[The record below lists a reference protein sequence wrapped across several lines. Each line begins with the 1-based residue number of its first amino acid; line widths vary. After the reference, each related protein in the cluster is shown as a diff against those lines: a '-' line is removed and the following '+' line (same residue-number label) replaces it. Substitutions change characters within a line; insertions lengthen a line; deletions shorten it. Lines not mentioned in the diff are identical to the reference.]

1 MHSLEVLVIFDGD
14 NVRRGRPEPGGR
26 RWSMGDRSRVVIA
39 QDGKLA
45 LIKRIRNGT
54 TYYVF
59 PGGGIEPGETAEVA
73 AMREAHEELGVNVR
87 LGRLVATDRFNDVT
101 VYFYTAQITG
111 GKFGTG
117 CGPEFQP
124 GRGRGIYEPVWVE
137 LDALAGVDLRPRQ
150 VSKAIVAALTA
161 GEI

>member
-1 MHSLEVLVIFDGD
+1 
-14 NVRRGRPEPGGR
+14 
-26 RWSMGDRSRVVIA
+26 MGDRSRVVIA

-101 VYFYTAQITG
+101 VYFYAAEITG
-111 GKFGTG
+111 GEFGTG

-124 GRGRGIYEPVWVE
+124 GRGRGH
-137 LDALAGVDLRPRQ
+137 L
-150 VSKAIVAALTA
+150 
-161 GEI
+161 